1 MSKVTGNK
9 VKEKNVWNAN
19 LLREQAKNNVIC
31 NDILCEDMNN
41 FFATIGEN
49 LHAKFPNQEPLWK
62 GSSCIHS
69 FSLQLLTQ
77 DEILYHL
84 NNLPDKSQTD
94 ILDMDC
100 KLLRMARHIISI
112 HLCHFYNLSI
122 QNGIVLDDWKKAKV
136 TPIKEV
142 EVNQKMKT
150 TDLYLWYHL

>member
-1 MSKVTGNK
+1 MTGNK

-122 QNGIVLDDWKKAKV
+122 QVDRPIFVVSFIGKILEKCVHKQLMYYLKAHDLI
-136 TPIKEV
+136 TPD
-142 EVNQKMKT
+142 QSA
-150 TDLYLWYHL
+150 